1 MGVMVL
7 DYSKFDEEMNDGL
20 SSMKD
25 YDNPSFT
32 KIFDIEDFIKNYTKF
47 NYDEVVNK
55 IKSDLT
61 EKINSCGC
69 EYFNIEVNGDESDI
83 IVRVFSD
90 RISMK
95 QWELDYQND
104 ILPLSNRL
112 DKVMYFSAT
121 FISILILIIVFLI
134 YIRG

>member
-1 MGVMVL
+1 MEVMVL

-69 EYFNIEVNGDESDI
+69 EYFNIEVDGDESDI